1 MLSTCR
7 SGILLKSFTRPNV
20 SHCVSLVY
28 TQTRAFASVLPKV
41 PTNSKTSSGRGSTP
55 SIPTPE
61 GHLRPHRGIEIDPN
75 HGLYGFFRR
84 VEKDGKADY
93 DTLEVN
99 APPKTGSGT

>member
-7 SGILLKSFTRPNV
+7 SGILLKSFTRPNI
-20 SHCVSLVY
+20 SHCVSLAY
-28 TQTRAFASVLPKV
+28 TQTRAFASVLPEV
-41 PTNSKTSSGRGSTP
+41 PTHSKVSGGRGSTP
-55 SIPTPE
+55 STPTPE
-61 GHLRPHRGIEIDPN
+61 GHLRPHLGIKIDPN

-99 APPKTGSGT
+99 MHSKTGSGM